1 MVAPYFQNI
10 TGIGMSKTATQPR
23 SVPAQLTWIALN
35 MYMENKGKMAPARE
49 RRKVLAAIA
58 EAALGVG

>member
-1 MVAPYFQNI
+1 
-10 TGIGMSKTATQPR
+10 MSKTATQPR